1 MNHLTN
7 AQEHD
12 FATKCIQSFGM
23 MNKTDYETLL
33 FYELLQAN
41 PYASDLDFCR
51 ELKIPVAKVRRLRY
65 LADLRYASH
74 DEAYYQTRFTSLI
87 INNTDFD
94 PNGKEVR
101 MQIVDEATRDYL
113 SDLLL
118 QNGIVSDTSFN
129 KEIIKIKADDFFT
142 LFTKIYHNEE
152 AIKQLQKKEHDT
164 EEWSKWLVLFIGDI
178 VRGTTRSE
186 ILSELSKKATEAVT
200 KWLKEKFS
208 KNNKQQTNKQN
219 N

>member
-1 MNHLTN
+1 MNRLTT

-41 PYASDLDFCR
+41 PYSSDLDFCR

-87 INNTDFD
+87 LNNTDFD

-113 SDLLL
+113 LNLLL
-118 QNGIVSDTSFN
+118 QNNIVSDTSFN
-129 KEIIKIKADDFFT
+129 KEIIKIKADGFFT

-152 AIKQLQKKEHDT
+152 AIKQLQDEKRDT
-164 EEWSKWLVLFIGDI
+164 EWLEWFVKAIGEV

-186 ILSELSKKATEAVT
+186 ILSELSKKGAEAVI

-208 KNNKQQTNKQN
+208 KSNKQQTNKQN